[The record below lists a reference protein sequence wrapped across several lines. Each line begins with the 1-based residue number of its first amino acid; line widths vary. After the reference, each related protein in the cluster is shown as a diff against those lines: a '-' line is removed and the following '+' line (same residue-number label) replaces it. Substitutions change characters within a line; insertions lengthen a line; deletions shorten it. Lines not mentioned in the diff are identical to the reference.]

1 MLLLPGHYKRRR
13 ERAAGRFTLDTRA
26 RVAENAFMR
35 YALGKLLELAGM
47 ALVGMALFAG
57 LGMTPSGEPSMA
69 KEFLFLGIGGAVFTV
84 GWLVER
90 GQKA

>member
-1 MLLLPGHYKRRR
+1 
-13 ERAAGRFTLDTRA
+13 
-26 RVAENAFMR
+26 MR
-35 YALGKLLELAGM
+35 YALGKLLELAGL

-69 KEFLFLGIGGAVFTV
+69 KEFLFLGIGGTVFTI